1 MGTRRSV
8 RRARPA
14 TVVALLLA
22 LLTAGTAAAAPG
34 AGHRRGTRRTVRVMV
49 LADPALRKDETWKV
63 DIFRA
68 VREASL
74 ALEGLSGLSLR
85 IKAYDYW
92 APPAQEA
99 KEAGDRHP
107 ETVLR
112 ALASMNR
119 HLSEAGRGPGEL
131 VIGLVPE
138 GPEGPS
144 HPGIADYL
152 MGTVILKYL
161 KARSGINYVLL
172 HEVLHIFGAIDLGT
186 PDSVMSRKDPSFR
199 IDGFTQAIV
208 RINQD
213 RSFLAGEFPLSIDRI
228 AQAIDLYGSRR
239 ALDLGEGELAV
250 CLNALNAAQCRLLNA
265 QAQTL
270 R

>member
-1 MGTRRSV
+1 MGTRESV

-14 TVVALLLA
+14 TIVVLLLA
-22 LLTAGTAAAAPG
+22 LLAGGAAAAAPG
-34 AGHRRGTRRTVRVMV
+34 ADHGRGTHRTVRVMV

-68 VREASL
+68 VSEASL
-74 ALEGLSGLSLR
+74 ALEDLSGLSLR

-92 APPAQEA
+92 APTAQEA
-99 KEAGDRHP
+99 KGIGGQGPAA
-107 ETVLR
+107 TMR

-119 HLSEAGRGPGEL
+119 RLREAGRGPGEL

-138 GPEGPS
+138 GPEGPLL
-144 HPGIADYL
+144 PGVADYL

-161 KARSGINYVLL
+161 RPRGGINFVLL

-186 PDSVMSRKDPSFR
+186 PGSVMSRKDPSFR
-199 IDGFTQAIV
+199 IDAFTKAIV

-213 RSFLAGEFPLSIDRI
+213 RSFLTGEFPLAVDRI
-228 AQAIDLYGSRR
+228 AQAIELYGSRR

-250 CLNALNAAQCRLLNA
+250 CLNALNAAQNRILNA
-265 QAQTL
+265 QPESL